1 MIKIERA
8 NEPEI
13 LKMGLTPKSKGEIA
27 LDALCVDYEQGKR
40 KFKDKDFKRSIYAHS
55 SVKKALFNMQHG
67 KCCFCEC
74 KTKAVGFLASG
85 DVEHFRPKAG
95 YQQTTEDPLRETG
108 YYWLTYQ
115 WDNLLLS
122 CEECNRLF
130 KKNLFPLLEEAKRA
144 TNHHHNMSD
153 EIPLFINPT
162 LENPEQYIGFNEYVP
177 YAINDDI
184 RGETTIKLLGLR
196 RTGLLEEKRK
206 AVFNLLNEQLR
217 IIKIAETENKLYDAD
232 WQELA
237 QQAKQLIQ
245 EMALPQA
252 KYSAMIKAAITNLCS
267 PSSFIAP

>member
-13 LKMGLTPKSKGEIA
+13 LKIGLTPKSKGEIA
-27 LDALCVDYEQGKR
+27 LNALCVDYEQGKR
-40 KFKDKDFKRSIYAHS
+40 KFKDKDFKRSIYAHI

-95 YQQTTEDPLRETG
+95 YQQTTADILSESG

-130 KKNLFPLLEEAKRA
+130 KKNLFPLLDNTRRTK
-144 TNHHHNMSD
+144 NHLNNIND
-153 EIPLFINPT
+153 ETPLFINPT
-162 LENPEQYIGFNEYVP
+162 QENPEQYIGFNEYVP
-177 YAINDDI
+177 YAIDDNI
-184 RGETTIKLLGLR
+184 YGKTTLNLLGLKR
-196 RTGLLEEKRK
+196 SNLENERK
-206 AVFNLLNEQLR
+206 AVFEQLKTQLT
-217 IIKIAETENKLYDAD
+217 IIKKAAKNPDNQD

-237 QQAKQLIQ
+237 NEAKQLIQ

-252 KYSAMIKAAITNLCS
+252 KYSAMIKANLKHYS
-267 PSSFIAP
+267 R